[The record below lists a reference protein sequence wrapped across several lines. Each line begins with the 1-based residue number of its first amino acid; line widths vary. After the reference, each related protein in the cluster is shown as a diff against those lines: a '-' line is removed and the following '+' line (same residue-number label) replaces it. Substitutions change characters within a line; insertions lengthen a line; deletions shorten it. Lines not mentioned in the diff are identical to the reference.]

1 MRLSFLILGLVLIAG
16 MSYPAFDSNLSP
28 STDPII
34 AERLIPTGSM
44 KAERASHTSTLLPNG
59 EVLIVGG
66 CTGRGCNPGDDAH
79 SAERYNPASATFE
92 KAGSMSGERAGEH
105 TATLL
110 LNGNVLLAGGWRN
123 RRPTSSVDLFN
134 AESNVFVE
142 TSPMHIAR
150 ASHTATLLNN
160 GKVLIVGGYDG
171 ENALSGVELYDPTT
185 DSFEKTGSL
194 IEPRAGHVALRL
206 SDGRVL
212 VIGGGDT
219 YQDIVLAS
227 AEIYDPDAGTFSQ
240 TGSLSM
246 VRHKHAASL
255 LPDGRVLVIGGSDT
269 SDFYGRYN
277 STEIYDP
284 ETGAFSEGTPMHSPR
299 FKLPYAVVTL
309 STGDILVAGGDE
321 QAEIY
326 NPQTAS
332 FRQVEGS
339 MDTERSFSAVTLLQN
354 GDALVSGGYDEK
366 IQLTNLAWIYRHE

>member
-1 MRLSFLILGLVLIAG
+1 MRPSFLILALVLIAG
-16 MSYPAFDSNLSP
+16 MSYPAFDSSLRS
-28 STDPII
+28 STNRVI
-34 AERLIPTGSM
+34 AERLVPTGSM
-44 KAERASHTSTLLPNG
+44 KAQRASHTSTLLPDG

-66 CTGRGCNPGDDAH
+66 CTGRGCNPGEDAN
-79 SAERYNPASATFE
+79 SAERYNPISATFE
-92 KAGSMSGERAGEH
+92 KVGSMSGERAGEH
-105 TATLL
+105 TATFLHD
-110 LNGNVLLAGGWRN
+110 GNVLIAGGWRN
-123 RRPTSSVDLFN
+123 RRPTNSVDLFI
-134 AESNVFVE
+134 AESNAFVE
-142 TSPMHIAR
+142 TSPMHIGR

-171 ENALSGVELYDPTT
+171 ENALLGAELCDPNTG
-185 DSFEKTGSL
+185 SFEKTGSL
-194 IEPRAGHVALRL
+194 IESRAGHAAVRL

-212 VIGGGDT
+212 VVGGGDT
-219 YQDIVLAS
+219 YKGIVLAS
-227 AEIYDPDAGTFSQ
+227 AELYDPATGMFSQ

-255 LPDGRVLVIGGSDT
+255 LLDGRVLVIGGSDT

-309 STGDILVAGGDE
+309 STGEILVAGGDE

-326 NPQTAS
+326 DPQTAS

-366 IQLTNLAWIYRHE
+366 IQLTDLAWIYRHE